1 MKHSESL
8 GKTTKIA
15 KIDGLTCL
23 FLFILFFLTCWRK
36 VKIQNFWCVLF
47 RNCVEQLGGMQN
59 IYKGAHSQVVSATF
73 LNVWPPVLWEKTMGA
88 HTYAQIHTYVL
99 YIEREWNREE
109 LREKAGSSVSKICPG
124 EMMICSKR
132 PMKHAEHQRSLN
144 HRECFTGN
152 QRHICR
158 QLHHTTVSVWSW
170 CTSSR
175 ALKHWV
181 LKHPNVWVSPA
192 ERRFLLNKARTYCI
206 TMLGIWN
213 AAVSARRF
221 VLHLKDM
228 LSKPSRDGRSRRW
241 CLPELCGYLR
251 HSSTWDHIRG
261 ESGEQSWR
269 LHACQIFWLFLA
281 GYFD

>member
-23 FLFILFFLTCWRK
+23 FLFIYFFLTCWRK
-36 VKIQNFWCVLF
+36 VKILNFWCVLF
-47 RNCVEQLGGMQN
+47 CNCVEQLGGMQN

-73 LNVWPPVLWEKTMGA
+73 LNVWPPVLREKKNIYTRA
-88 HTYAQIHTYVL
+88 HLRTNTYICTV

-109 LREKAGSSVSKICPG
+109 LRKKAGSSVSKICPS

-158 QLHHTTVSVWSW
+158 QLHHTPVSVWRW

-181 LKHPNVWVSPA
+181 LKHPSAGVSPA
-192 ERRFLLNKARTYCI
+192 ERRFLLHKARTYCI

-241 CLPELCGYLR
+241 CLLELCGYPSPQFNL
-251 HSSTWDHIRG
+251 SSHPGG
-261 ESGEQSWR
+261 ERQTVVTSARMLDILG
-269 LHACQIFWLFLA
+269 FF
-281 GYFD
+281 